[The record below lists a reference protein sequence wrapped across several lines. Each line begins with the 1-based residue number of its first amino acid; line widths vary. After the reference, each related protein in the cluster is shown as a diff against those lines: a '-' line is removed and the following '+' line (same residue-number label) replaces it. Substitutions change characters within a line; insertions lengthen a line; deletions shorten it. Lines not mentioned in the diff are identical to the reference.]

1 MNYLKQLC
9 QCMFDCRGSTTLDPP
24 QLWYHG
30 EAISSNVLDCTAV
43 KVAISQEQQKR
54 NQVKSCSLLG
64 PHV

>member
-1 MNYLKQLC
+1 
-9 QCMFDCRGSTTLDPP
+9 MFITHDFTIKKDNCESLNN
-24 QLWYHG
+24 L
-30 EAISSNVLDCTAV
+30 SSNVLNCTAV

>member
-1 MNYLKQLC
+1 
-9 QCMFDCRGSTTLDPP
+9 MFDCRGSTTLDPP